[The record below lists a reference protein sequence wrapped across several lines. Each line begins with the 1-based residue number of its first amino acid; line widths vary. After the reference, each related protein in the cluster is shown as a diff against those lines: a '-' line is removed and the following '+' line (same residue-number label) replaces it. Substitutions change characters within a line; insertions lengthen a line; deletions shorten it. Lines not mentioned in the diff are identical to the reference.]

1 MNKRISVLRK
11 AIALAVSVLLITM
24 SLPLNA
30 FALGQTHTVTFIK
43 YRPTNE
49 VYTQV
54 EVQDGDTLTKP
65 ADPEMSGYTFYYWQ
79 YNDAEYDFDTPVTG
93 NMTLYAVWIDG
104 VIPKIPY
111 IDENGIQQ
119 DCPTYF
125 YKTLQSSS
133 SEQIISNAY
142 SWYIVDGNVTISNYI
157 SVSGTANIILCD
169 GSTLTVTK
177 GIIAGQNANLNIYA
191 QSAGTGTLNSN
202 TSRVN
207 YPGIGWSSG
216 NITINGGVIN
226 AYGGNESAGIGN
238 SSRGSGVNVTINGGT
253 VTAVG
258 GSSAAGIGG
267 SYYGSSGAIT
277 INGGTVNAT
286 GGSNGTGIGGGY
298 YSPSC
303 GDISINGGN
312 VTATGGNGC
321 AGIGAGFNKHIA
333 KVRLNWKNTTDS
345 IYASSYNATDY
356 DIDDDLYVENTTEF
370 AKPQNISGKTVKP
383 YTSGYYYAYLLDTD
397 GQTQVADPIKFIPGT
412 TPSAPD
418 TVFNSGKRADNWKL
432 NGNNYYFNVVP
443 SGDINLTAV
452 WETLT
457 PVEYSDSDMSRLYCN
472 EYKTVTSNAGYVT
485 WTSGWYYVGSDVT
498 IGGRINVKGDVHL
511 IIGNDSGDCT
521 LTASKGITVNEGN
534 SLTIYSHHQ
543 SWGYLVTG
551 TPDTYYAGIG
561 SFAFST
567 SEGYNCGN
575 ITINGCH
582 ITARGGQYS
591 AAIGSGA
598 VGKADNVVIN
608 WAWGLDLTGGIY
620 GAGLGSG
627 YNGNV
632 ENIYIR
638 NLTDA
643 TIRGGNN
650 AAGIGT
656 GYMGKCESI
665 NIECAD
671 NLTVYGGKNSA
682 AIGSGQGG
690 DCSSIYI
697 EYADLTATGGS
708 NAAAIGGGAMTG
720 SNTGGRGGNII
731 IEGYDIQAIA
741 GTNGYGVGSGFGRNG
756 TDSTLTLESFDS
768 DDVLYFDSINVSSVN
783 FISDYKIEGTNIIV
797 DEDNIAG
804 HTIVPCEDNT
814 NTVSFLDEDGVT
826 PLYTPRKAISG
837 GTVSKPNN
845 PVKDGKRFI
854 EWRLNGSA
862 FDFSTPVNTDISLTA
877 YFTDITPVTYRDT
890 DGTFKTV
897 SDYKVLETTNRSL
910 NLSDNWYVV
919 FGDVNINT
927 RITVN
932 GTVNLLICDGASLN
946 ATKGITVNN
955 GKTLNIYGQSND
967 SGVLTAT
974 ADVTNY
980 AGIGGAGDR
989 SCGIINI
996 SGATVNATG
1005 AENGA
1010 GIGSGTGTV
1019 GGTVRIYGGNVNAT
1033 GGQYAAAIGSG
1044 NTGASGQITIYGGT
1058 VNAIAGSGAAG
1069 IGAGYSGGAGTITI
1083 SGGTVTATGSMY
1095 SACIGGSYAGSGGTI
1110 NILGGNVTAVN
1121 ISSNGVGI
1129 GAGYNSTSGGSIN
1142 LSWTAST
1149 DSITASSYKVNVNN
1163 LTLSKNFRIQG
1174 TYKIAEKDN
1183 IDGETL
1189 LAYSGDI
1196 YTVRFT
1202 DSDGTTVISKSQRIV
1217 SGGKA
1222 EKPEDPYISGKRFIE
1237 WRLADASYNFN
1248 NIVNQNITLK
1258 AYTEDLPEIYYIDA
1272 DGSEIRTSD
1281 YFIVEYGTTNNNFSG
1296 GVYFISDNVT
1306 FSERIQISGNVSI
1319 VLKDGVTL
1327 TAQSGISVKT
1337 PDTLTVYAQS
1347 FGTGSLN
1354 ATAILNNAAIGGN
1367 SDNVAT
1373 GTIIING
1380 GIINATG
1387 ASYAAG
1393 IGAGSSSASGTVI
1406 INRGVVNATGGQY
1419 AAAIGGAGTSN
1430 SDAGTIIINGGTV
1443 NATGDSMSTGI
1454 GGGYRGTSGNIT
1466 INGGVITASGNSS
1479 AAGIGSGCYCSTN
1492 SGVIT
1497 INGGTVDATGGY
1509 RSAAIGGSIS
1519 SSGGTINING
1529 GNVTARERS
1538 VQNSD
1543 STGIGS
1549 GYGNSNV
1556 TINLNWTKLSDSITS
1571 DSYRGNISFV
1581 KEFAIEGSR
1590 TLVTA
1595 SNASGNTIVPF
1606 PYGDLNDDGDVDLY
1620 DYAILKLHVEGTAL
1634 TAQQEYEADL
1644 DRDGAIDA
1652 FDLFFLNKRANHII

>member
-54 EVQDGDTLTKP
+54 EVQDGDTLIKP
-65 ADPEMSGYTFYYWQ
+65 ADPEMSGNTFYYWQ
-79 YNDAEYDFDTPVTG
+79 YNDAEYDFDTPVTE
-93 NMTLYAVWIDG
+93 NMTLYAVWING

-119 DCPTYF
+119 DCPTLF
-125 YKTLQSSS
+125 YKYLESSS
-133 SEQIISNAY
+133 NYQIISDTY
-142 SWYIVDGNVTISNYI
+142 SWYIVDGNITINSYI

-169 GSTLTVTK
+169 GSSLTVNQ
-177 GIIAGQNANLNIYA
+177 GIRAGQNANLNIYA
-191 QSAGTGTLNSN
+191 QSGGTGTLNSN

-226 AYGGNESAGIGN
+226 AYGGNESAGIGTN
-238 SSRGSGVNVTINGGT
+238 SRGSGVNVTINGGT

-258 GSSAAGIGG
+258 GASGAGIGG

-321 AGIGAGFNKHIA
+321 AGIGAGFNKRIA

-418 TVFNSGKRADNWKL
+418 TVFNSGRRADSWKL
-432 NGNNYYFNVVP
+432 NGNDYYFNVVP

-472 EYKTVTSNAGYVT
+472 EYKTVTSNVGYVT

-561 SFAFST
+561 SYAFST

-598 VGKADNVVIN
+598 AGKADNVVIN

-627 YNGNV
+627 YNGKV
-632 ENIYIR
+632 ENIYIG

-665 NIECAD
+665 NIECAN
-671 NLTVYGGKNSA
+671 NLTVYGGQNGA

-720 SNTGGRGGNII
+720 SSTGGRGGNII
-731 IEGYDIQAIA
+731 IEGYDIHAIA

-768 DDVLYFDSINVSSVN
+768 DDMLYFDSINVSSVN
-783 FISDYKIEGTNIIV
+783 FISDYKIDGTNIIV

-837 GTVSKPNN
+837 GTVTRPNN
-845 PVKDGKRFI
+845 PVKDGKRFV

-862 FDFSTPVNTDISLTA
+862 YDFSAPVNSDISLIA
-877 YFTDITPVTYRDT
+877 YFTDITPVIYRDT
-890 DGTFKTV
+890 DGTYKTV
-897 SDYKVLETTNRSL
+897 SDYKIIENTNGVLT
-910 NLSDNWYVV
+910 LSNNWYVV
-919 FGDVNINT
+919 FGNVSVNT
-927 RITVN
+927 RVVVN
-932 GTVNLLICDGASLN
+932 GTVNLLICDGASFN
-946 ATKGITVNN
+946 ASKGITVNN

-974 ADVTNY
+974 ADMTNY

-1033 GGQYAAAIGSG
+1033 GGTKAAAIGSG
-1044 NTGASGQITIYGGT
+1044 NTGASGQIMIYGGT
-1058 VNAIAGSGAAG
+1058 VNAVAGTGAAG

-1083 SGGTVTATGSMY
+1083 SGGTVTATGGLY
-1095 SACIGGSYAGSGGTI
+1095 CACIGGSYSGYGGTI
-1110 NILGGNVTAVN
+1110 NITGGNVTAVN
-1121 ISSNGVGI
+1121 TSLNGVGI
-1129 GAGYNSTSGGSIN
+1129 GAGFNSVSGGSIN

-1174 TYKIAEKDN
+1174 TYLIAEKDN

-1196 YTVRFT
+1196 YTVSFT
-1202 DSDGTTVISKSQRIV
+1202 DSDGVTVLAKTQRIV
-1217 SGGKA
+1217 PGGKA
-1222 EKPEDPYISGKRFIE
+1222 AEPDAPLVSGRRFIE
-1237 WRLADASYNFN
+1237 WRLNNTAFDFDTVLSGDAQL
-1248 NIVNQNITLK
+1248 V
-1258 AYTEDLPEIYYIDA
+1258 AYTEALPSIDYIDENGETA
-1272 DGSEIRTSD
+1272 SISD
-1281 YFIVEYGTTNNNFSG
+1281 YMLIESSTSLSTFNAGWYYV
-1296 GVYFISDNVT
+1296 SDDVT
-1306 FSERIQISGNVSI
+1306 FADRITVNGEVNIIAGDSN
-1319 VLKDGVTL
+1319 TL
-1327 TAQSGISVKT
+1327 TALKGIGVSENS
-1337 PDTLTVYAQS
+1337 TLTIYAQQGQT
-1347 FGTGSLN
+1347 GTIT
-1354 ATAILNNAAIGGN
+1354 ATGYEYSAAIGG
-1367 SDNVAT
+1367 DKDTVC
-1373 GTIIING
+1373 GTVIING
-1380 GIINATG
+1380 GNVNAAGTPYG
-1387 ASYAAG
+1387 AG
-1393 IGAGSSSASGTVI
+1393 IGAGQNKS
-1406 INRGVVNATGGQY
+1406 
-1419 AAAIGGAGTSN
+1419 
-1430 SDAGTIIINGGTV
+1430 AGTIIINKGVVTATGEQYACAIGGAGNSNSDAGIITINGGTV
-1443 NATGDSMSTGI
+1443 SATGGPMAPGI
-1454 GGGYRGTSGNIT
+1454 GGGYNGT
-1466 INGGVITASGNSS
+1466 
-1479 AAGIGSGCYCSTN
+1479 

-1497 INGGTVDATGGY
+1497 INGGTVTAVGGLSATAIGTGCYCTKTTGVININGGTVDATAGY
-1509 RSAAIGGSIS
+1509 RSAAIGGGTS
-1519 SSGGTINING
+1519 SAGGTINING
-1529 GNVTARERS
+1529 GN
-1538 VQNSD
+1538 
-1543 STGIGS
+1543 I
-1549 GYGNSNV
+1549 
-1556 TINLNWTKLSDSITS
+1556 ITRQS
-1571 DSYRGNISFV
+1571 
-1581 KEFAIEGSR
+1581 
-1590 TLVTA
+1590 A
-1595 SNASGNTIVPF
+1595 SNANESRGIGTGYGGPGAVINLSWTKMTDSINSFSYDGTVNFIKEFSIGNSRVLATTSNIGGETIRPF
-1606 PYGDLNDDGDVDLY
+1606 RFGDLNSDGEVDFDDY
-1620 DYAILKLHVEGTAL
+1620 TILKLYLEGGTL
-1634 TAQQEYEADL
+1634 DSIQSNEADL
-1644 DRDGAIDA
+1644 DRDTAVDA
-1652 FDLFFLNKRANHII
+1652 FDLFYLNKRANSLI